1 MYNAT
6 TKVQRVFGIFVC
18 FCFANCTDII
28 PLSLRYLQIRME
40 ALDILEKRIDSL
52 NRVLGPLPESYAG
65 DADGSST
72 AKTANIVDT
81 LCSANA
87 LLGEATTGRT
97 QLQQCVGRA
106 AELEKYLDPNF
117 LEDHQQVRTK
127 EVYINA
133 VAPELYAQS
142 EQLERIKQLEPALG
156 AEYFRSIPSECL
168 DKLKQITDNNGEYA
182 QQSELIEESLILAM
196 KRYGEIQAG
205 LLSSLDAMNERLDQV
220 EQRMEQQKRAD
231 LTKDVPPKD

>member
-1 MYNAT
+1 
-6 TKVQRVFGIFVC
+6 
-18 FCFANCTDII
+18 
-28 PLSLRYLQIRME
+28 ME

-52 NRVLGPLPESYAG
+52 TRVLGPLP
-65 DADGSST
+65 DAHEEQSEAASSVHT
-72 AKTANIVDT
+72 ASIVDS

-87 LLGEATTGRT
+87 LLSEATTGRS
-97 QLQQCVGRA
+97 QLQQCVGRS

-117 LEDHQQVRTK
+117 LEEQQQVRSK
-127 EVYINA
+127 EVYLNA

-142 EQLERIKQLEPALG
+142 EQLERVKQLDPALG

-168 DKLKQITDNNGEYA
+168 DKLKQITENNGEYA

-205 LLSSLDAMNERLDQV
+205 LLSSLDTMSERLDQV
-220 EQRMEQQKRAD
+220 EQRMEQKRLSD
-231 LTKDVPPKD
+231 LTKDVPQQG

>member
-1 MYNAT
+1 
-6 TKVQRVFGIFVC
+6 
-18 FCFANCTDII
+18 
-28 PLSLRYLQIRME
+28 ME
-40 ALDILEKRIDSL
+40 ALDILEKRIDAL
-52 NRVLGPLPESYAG
+52 NRVLGPLPEAQIG
-65 DADGSST
+65 DVDGT
-72 AKTANIVDT
+72 TTKTANIVDT

-87 LLGEATTGRT
+87 LLSEATTGRT
-97 QLQQCVGRA
+97 QVQQCVGRA
-106 AELEKYLDPNF
+106 AELEKYLDPNY
-117 LEDHQQVRTK
+117 LEEQQQVRAK

-142 EQLERIKQLEPALG
+142 EQLARIKQLEPALG

-168 DKLKQITDNNGEYA
+168 DKLKQITENNDEYA

-205 LLSSLDAMNERLDQV
+205 LLTSLDAMSERLDQV
-220 EQRMEQQKRAD
+220 EQRMEQQKRAE